1 MMLNLIPKA
10 RTIRDWL
17 FSAEPSIFKPVWSF
31 KGLSKAFYTLGDPK
45 KLQKIVQ
52 EEEPEYPQLTIM
64 G

>member
-1 MMLNLIPKA
+1 MMLNTIPKA

-17 FSAEPSIFKPVWSF
+17 FSAEPSILKPVWSLE
-31 KGLSKAFYTLGDPK
+31 GLSKAHYMLDDPK
-45 KLQKIVQ
+45 KLHKLLQ

>member
-1 MMLNLIPKA
+1 MMLNMIPKA

-17 FSAEPSIFKPVWSF
+17 FTVEPSIFKPVWYF
-31 KGLSKAFYTLGDPK
+31 KGLSKAHYMLDDPK